1 MFFLSLLGLLI
12 LVSSDNPQGH
22 DSDSNA
28 LTWYGMGGLLKGLYS
43 STWIPINETEAL
55 DYYSP
60 YEICKMQIAT
70 SSGCLQ
76 EKGQPSVDA
85 CGSYGRGV
93 GHSNNECSN
102 PGGAFLRHKSI
113 TPDSFNFI
121 HLIRSIMSA
130 GSNTLALIGDS
141 VTSQTYS
148 DAYCSTSRANFDMKD
163 FSKDNLNGTGKGFE
177 VVLPINI
184 SQKSYDAFRKEFSD
198 VISKDNSKKYPFFQV
213 LYSQVYRLKNLERKT
228 KPFVN
233 SLIEK
238 SSGKGNKVVK
248 SNKEIKGSTHYESEI
263 EKTNN
268 IKGKTVFLVN
278 MGLHFNNADEY
289 RREFKELLNILV
301 PAVLKGMY
309 T

>member
-60 YEICKMQIAT
+60 YEICKMQIT
-70 SSGCLQ
+70 TGSGCLQ

-93 GHSNNECSN
+93 VHSNNECSN
-102 PGGAFLRHKSI
+102 PGGAFLRHESI
-113 TPDSFNFI
+113 TPDSFNFV
-121 HLIRSIMSA
+121 HLIRSIMSE
-130 GSNTLALIGDS
+130 GFSTLALIGDS
-141 VTSQTYS
+141 VTSQSYS
-148 DAYCSTSRANFDMKD
+148 DAYCSMSRANFDMKD
-163 FSKDNLNGTGKGFE
+163 FPTDNLKGTNQGFE
-177 VVLPINI
+177 VIPPFNI

-198 VISKDNSKKYPFFQV
+198 VISKDSSGKNPFFQV
-213 LYSQVYRLKNLERKT
+213 LYSHADRLAEFEQNT

-238 SSGKGNKVVK
+238 SSGKD
-248 SNKEIKGSTHYESEI
+248 NKEALIMNQK
-263 EKTNN
+263 
-268 IKGKTVFLVN
+268 
-278 MGLHFNNADEY
+278 
-289 RREFKELLNILV
+289 
-301 PAVLKGMY
+301 
-309 T
+309 